1 MAQTTADAQTNPFE
15 QIHLLNDDRTQF
27 FLRTAESLAEKLE
40 ETLSRWL
47 SDLTITPGTPEE
59 VHLLDMIGES
69 NDVAVVTA
77 DYHLGSGLVVTD
89 LPLALALIT
98 TMCGGHPVPAPDV
111 RPLTRLEIGVYNLI
125 LTPVVQMAAEI
136 FMVGPASIGL
146 HASGASG
153 LPDAK
158 MEPGIAIPLEIKMG
172 ETTGRISLGFT
183 ATHLQAY
190 IEELD
195 RLHAGRLA
203 KKKDHRNEQLAVTV
217 RAVPMELVVGF
228 DTVNVPARVLADLQ
242 VGDVLRTGQMLS
254 QSLVAR
260 VGTERLFSV
269 RAAQQG
275 QRLVAEVTGRI
286 ASNEGVQ

>member
-1 MAQTTADAQTNPFE
+1 MAQTTADAQPNPFE

-27 FLRTAESLAEKLE
+27 FLRTAESLAERLE

-47 SDLTITPGTPEE
+47 SDLTITPGPPDEIQ
-59 VHLLDMIGES
+59 LPDLIGEA
-69 NDVAVVTA
+69 NDVALVTA
-77 DYHLGSGLVVTD
+77 DYHLGSGLVITD

-98 TMCGGHPVPAPDV
+98 TMCGGHPLPAPDI

-125 LTPVVQMAAEI
+125 LTPVVQMAAET
-136 FMVGPASIGL
+136 FMMGPATVGL
-146 HASGASG
+146 HVSGASG

-158 MEPGIAIPLEIKMG
+158 MEPGVAVPLDVKMG
-172 ETTGRISLGFT
+172 DITGRITLGLT
-183 ATHLQAY
+183 ATHLQTY
-190 IEELD
+190 LEELD
-195 RLHAGRLA
+195 RMNAGRLA
-203 KKKDHRNEQLAVTV
+203 KKKDARNEQLVTSV
-217 RAVPMELVVGF
+217 RAVPMELIVGF
-228 DTVNVPARVLADLQ
+228 DTVKVPAGVLADLQ

-260 VGTERLFSV
+260 VGAERLFSV

-286 ASNEGVQ
+286 ASDEGVQ